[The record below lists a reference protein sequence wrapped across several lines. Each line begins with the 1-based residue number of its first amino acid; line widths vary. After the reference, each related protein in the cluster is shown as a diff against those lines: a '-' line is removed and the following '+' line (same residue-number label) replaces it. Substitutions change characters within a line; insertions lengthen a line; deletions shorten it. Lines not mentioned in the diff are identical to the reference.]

1 MICFLALTRTH
12 PTVTV
17 SVDMRHN
24 WSYKYIKDVCLCVW
38 IPKKRGV
45 EGLLSGHTAQNW
57 FQRWRYLI
65 NSDKE
70 AAELYLER
78 NPAATSNIR

>member
-1 MICFLALTRTH
+1 M
-12 PTVTV
+12 
-17 SVDMRHN
+17 
-24 WSYKYIKDVCLCVW
+24 W
-38 IPKKRGV
+38 IPKERGV

-57 FQRWRYLI
+57 FQRGRYLI
-65 NSDKE
+65 NSHKE